1 MKLYVLVLM
10 LATVCIPAGHSI
22 AALGQKAGVLEIEV
36 ISGRQKHHRIATNM
50 TRTLRSVI
58 RGQRRWRDVGKLSAT
73 LSDARE
79 AFGCEPQNIAC
90 MQGLAQTLGV
100 NVLVWGVVDGTG
112 PIERIKLWGV
122 STDGKRKYLDLP
134 LNDSSPYVEYRSSAK
149 TLLSAI
155 IKRDDQTTRVKIQT
169 EPKGAIVQV
178 NGENVGLSPVVLMLR
193 KGSYKVEVSLEGYD
207 LLDKTL
213 LVKRTETIEKNW
225 LLRST
230 SYELPAQNHRPTSL
244 RKTVRWSALGVALT
258 SLAVTVYFT
267 SEAQLLTDQN
277 KERLKC
283 NNGTFMPQ
291 SQCGSSGSIQLIY
304 EQEYQENRRA
314 YQNSKFMM
322 IGSLV
327 VTSIAASAF
336 GASFVF

>member
-1 MKLYVLVLM
+1 
-10 LATVCIPAGHSI
+10 
-22 AALGQKAGVLEIEV
+22 
-36 ISGRQKHHRIATNM
+36 
-50 TRTLRSVI
+50 
-58 RGQRRWRDVGKLSAT
+58 
-73 LSDARE
+73 
-79 AFGCEPQNIAC
+79 
-90 MQGLAQTLGV
+90 
-100 NVLVWGVVDGTG
+100 LVWGVVDGTG

-149 TLLSAI
+149 TLLGAI

-169 EPKGAIVQV
+169 EPKGAIVEV
-178 NGENVGLSPVVLMLR
+178 NGENVGLSPVALMLR

-207 LLDKTL
+207 FLDKTL
-213 LVKRTETIEKNW
+213 LVKRTEAIEKNW

-230 SYELPAQNHRPTSL
+230 SDELPAQSNSQTSL

-267 SEAQLLTDQN
+267 SEAQLLADQN
-277 KERLKC
+277 EERLKC
-283 NNGTFMPQ
+283 NSGTFMPL

-304 EQEYQENRRA
+304 EQEYQENQRA
-314 YQNSKFMM
+314 YINSKFMM

-327 VTSIAASAF
+327 VTSIAASVF